1 MTIMAFNLILVAG
14 PLVGASSWAA
24 AAEKLR
30 NLGVDVQVPDVL
42 MAAGEIPPWHAWP
55 SHVTSQIRVDKR
67 SVFVGHS
74 SASTVVVDLAARL
87 PCRGLVIVDGEVPP
101 AHGPVFPVRES
112 LREFIRTLDDG
123 SGTLPSW
130 PNWWKGNPRAALIG
144 VDTLAAIPAE
154 WTIFERDAPRMRVDW
169 FDDTIELARWDGV
182 PAAFIQTSP
191 IYQLSADEADRRGWP
206 VVRLGGTH
214 LHPTLEPDETA
225 AAILRI
231 CGQLRWP

>member
-74 SASTVVVDLAARL
+74 SAST
-87 PCRGLVIVDGEVPP
+87 VIVDGEVPP

-169 FDDTIELARWDGV
+169 FDDTIELARWDGC
-182 PAAFIQTSP
+182 P
-191 IYQLSADEADRRGWP
+191 QLLFRHHRS
-206 VVRLGGTH
+206 
-214 LHPTLEPDETA
+214 
-225 AAILRI
+225 IS
-231 CGQLRWP
+231 